1 MPGRFSSSQ
10 ALSSGRSIS
19 RTESSRERAC
29 CVSELCASVLN
40 AESTAALVE
49 RDNKSDCASRPFGN
63 FGLSNPSPKPM
74 SGAVRGAGEAMESV
88 NSRISAAGPPDP
100 FLDPPG
106 TKSTGPGIASGS
118 DGGGAA
124 GFGAAPAAF
133 GASGTRLLAS
143 SSAIIRRMEARISS
157 IDGSCDFAGCVI
169 RPSPPPASFSAST
182 FARFVPNFGPFEGV
196 SSFPWPP
203 RPHSPPAFT
212 YCSGGESS
220 GTDRAIMSASYG

>member
-10 ALSSGRSIS
+10 ALSRGRSIS

-40 AESTAALVE
+40 AESTAALAE
-49 RDNKSDCASRPFGN
+49 RDNNSDCTSRPFGN
-63 FGLSNPSPKPM
+63 FGLSNPSPKP

-88 NSRISAAGPPDP
+88 NSRISAAGPIDP
-100 FLDPPG
+100 FLNPLG

-118 DGGGAA
+118 DGGVAPGL
-124 GFGAAPAAF
+124 GAAPAAF

-143 SSAIIRRMEARISS
+143 SSAIMRRMEARISS

-169 RPSPPPASFSAST
+169 SASPLPASLLVNT
-182 FARFVPNFGPFEGV
+182 LPRCVP
-196 SSFPWPP
+196 
-203 RPHSPPAFT
+203 
-212 YCSGGESS
+212 
-220 GTDRAIMSASYG
+220 

>member
-1 MPGRFSSSQ
+1 MPGKFSSSQ

-19 RTESSRERAC
+19 RTRSSIERAF
-29 CVSELCASVLN
+29 CVREFCASALK
-40 AESTAALVE
+40 AESTAALAE

-88 NSRISAAGPPDP
+88 NSRISAAGPTDP
-100 FLDPPG
+100 FLDALG

-118 DGGGAA
+118 DPGGAE
-124 GFGAAPAAF
+124 GLGVAPAAF

-143 SSAIIRRMEARISS
+143 SSAIMRRMEARISS

-169 RPSPPPASFSAST
+169 RASPLPASLPVST
-182 FARFVPNFGPFEGV
+182 LAHCVPNSGPPGAAVCFRGPHGPFPRQ
-196 SSFPWPP
+196 SSRF
-203 RPHSPPAFT
+203 
-212 YCSGGESS
+212 
-220 GTDRAIMSASYG
+220 